1 MYKGIKKME
10 RKMKRFQKETQGNG
24 SSSGYNLELKLKRF
38 QKKESRRI

>member
-1 MYKGIKKME
+1 ME

-38 QKKESRRI
+38 QKKRI